1 MLSKAKNVRHTRTL
15 VNRCCNCQSVCIV
28 SIYICYAFPQIN
40 QIAFSSRSQ
49 MAVVFIQRKW
59 YIKTVEMINLAR
71 ALRGTFSHI
80 TLHKEKRRNGF
91 YVHHMKVHQKF
102 NCNQLINFSK
112 SNRKNANI
120 LIVWDKKHLWLTA
133 WDKKRVWLT
142 FLNWLTVYQLK
153 LRQNETWDWLHCVWN
168 EMIISWKLD
177 RNHLWNISLC
187 LNWTWDKVDFF
198 IISLY
203 VLLNGIK

>member
-1 MLSKAKNVRHTRTL
+1 MLSKVKNVRHTRTL

-80 TLHKEKRRNGF
+80 SLHKEKRRNGF

-120 LIVWDKKHLWLTA
+120 FNCMRQKARVTDCMRQKARVTDFSELTHSISIKIKA
-133 WDKKRVWLT
+133 KRDLGLT
-142 FLNWLTVYQLK
+142 TLRLEWNDNKLK
-153 LRQNETWDWLHCVWN
+153 TGQKPF
-168 EMIISWKLD
+168 MKY
-177 RNHLWNISLC
+177 
-187 LNWTWDKVDFF
+187 FF
-198 IISLY
+198 VS
-203 VLLNGIK
+203 